1 MQFFV
6 CLIFILIIILFP
18 ILSQIRAHQSVDEEK
33 FKHYKLKTFDFLFKG
48 MQGKSVEKYGII
60 MPMLIVQLQGYIVG
74 ILTLCFIII
83 CESSKIIE
91 NYFSIVA
98 IIFIV
103 HVITVIFI
111 TLIAGQLAK
120 KRKIIIKDNYFV
132 YSALLFTK
140 TIEYKDLK
148 ISYKKDKIHIYRD
161 DKIILKINRIIEN
174 SKYLTHKIIEVNGRK
189 CIITYTKAKKYKV

>member
-1 MQFFV
+1 
-6 CLIFILIIILFP
+6 
-18 ILSQIRAHQSVDEEK
+18 
-33 FKHYKLKTFDFLFKG
+33 

-60 MPMLIVQLQGYIVG
+60 MPMLIVQLQGYIAG

-83 CESSKIIE
+83 SESSKIIE

-103 HVITVIFI
+103 HAITVILI
-111 TLIAGQLAK
+111 TQIAGQLAK
-120 KRKIIIKDNYFV
+120 KRKILIKDNYFV
-132 YSALLFTK
+132 YSSLLFTK

-148 ISYKKDKIHIYRD
+148 ISYKKDEIYIYRD
-161 DKIILKINRIIEN
+161 DKIILRINRIIEN

>member
-6 CLIFILIIILFP
+6 CLIIVLIIILFP
-18 ILSQIRAHQSVDEEK
+18 ILSQIRGHQSIEEEK
-33 FKHYKLKTFDFLFKG
+33 FKHYKIKTFDFLFKG

-91 NYFSIVA
+91 NYLSIVA

-103 HVITVIFI
+103 HTITVILI
-111 TLIAGQLAK
+111 IQIAGQLAK

-161 DKIILKINRIIEN
+161 DKIILRINRIIEN

>member
-1 MQFFV
+1 
-6 CLIFILIIILFP
+6 
-18 ILSQIRAHQSVDEEK
+18 
-33 FKHYKLKTFDFLFKG
+33 

-60 MPMLIVQLQGYIVG
+60 MPMLIVQLQGYIVC

-91 NYFSIVA
+91 NYLSIVA

-103 HVITVIFI
+103 HTITVILI
-111 TLIAGQLAK
+111 IQIAGQFAK

-148 ISYKKDKIHIYRD
+148 ISYKKDKIYIYRD
-161 DKIILKINRIIEN
+161 DKIILRINRIIEN

>member
-6 CLIFILIIILFP
+6 CLIIILVIILFP

-60 MPMLIVQLQGYIVG
+60 VPMLIVQLQGYIVG
-74 ILTLCFIII
+74 VLTLCFIII
-83 CESSKIIE
+83 CEIGKIME
-91 NYFSIVA
+91 NYFTIVA

-103 HVITVIFI
+103 HAITVILI
-111 TLIAGQLAK
+111 TEIAGQFAK

-132 YSALLFTK
+132 YSSLLFTK

-161 DKIILKINRIIEN
+161 DKIILRINRIIEN
-174 SKYLTHKIIEVNGRK
+174 SKYLTSKIIETNGRN
-189 CIITYTKAKKYKV
+189 CIIAYNNYQKKY

>member
-6 CLIFILIIILFP
+6 CLIIILVIILFP
-18 ILSQIRAHQSVDEEK
+18 ILSQIKAHQSVDEEK
-33 FKHYKLKTFDFLFKG
+33 FKHYKLKAFDFLFKG

-83 CESSKIIE
+83 CEISKIIE
-91 NYFSIVA
+91 NYLSIVA

-103 HVITVIFI
+103 HVITVILI
-111 TLIAGQLAK
+111 TQIAGQFAK

-161 DKIILKINRIIEN
+161 DKIILRIDRIIEN

>member
-6 CLIFILIIILFP
+6 CLIIILVIILFP
-18 ILSQIRAHQSVDEEK
+18 ILSQIRGHQSIEEEK
-33 FKHYKLKTFDFLFKG
+33 FKHYKIKTFDFLFKG

-98 IIFIV
+98 IIFMV
-103 HVITVIFI
+103 HTITVILI
-111 TLIAGQLAK
+111 IQIAGQLAK

-161 DKIILKINRIIEN
+161 DKIILRINRIIEN

>member
-6 CLIFILIIILFP
+6 CLIFILVIILFP

-33 FKHYKLKTFDFLFKG
+33 FKHYKLKTFGFLFKG
-48 MQGKSVEKYGII
+48 MQGKSVEKHGII

-83 CESSKIIE
+83 CEIGKIME
-91 NYFSIVA
+91 NYFTIVA

-103 HVITVIFI
+103 HAITVILI
-111 TLIAGQLAK
+111 TEIAGQLAK

-132 YSALLFTK
+132 YSSLLFTK

-148 ISYKKDKIHIYRD
+148 ISYKKDKIYIYRD
-161 DKIILKINRIIEN
+161 DKIILRIDRIIEN
-174 SKYLTHKIIEVNGRK
+174 AKYLTSKIIETNGRK

>member
-6 CLIFILIIILFP
+6 CLIFVLMIILFP
-18 ILSQIRAHQSVDEEK
+18 ILSQIRAHQSIEEEK
-33 FKHYKLKTFDFLFKG
+33 FKHYKIKTFDFLFKG

-91 NYFSIVA
+91 NYLSIVA

-103 HVITVIFI
+103 HTITVILI
-111 TLIAGQLAK
+111 TQIAGQLAK
-120 KRKIIIKDNYFV
+120 KRKIAIYENYFT
-132 YSALLFTK
+132 YSSLLFTK
-140 TIEYKDLK
+140 TIKYEDLK
-148 ISYKKDKIHIYRD
+148 ISYKK
-161 DKIILKINRIIEN
+161 
-174 SKYLTHKIIEVNGRK
+174 
-189 CIITYTKAKKYKV
+189 KKFIFIKMIK